1 LDDETAIVYKYVEG
15 KPVPEKQ
22 HNEKSG
28 KRDYIMTNR
37 NVQYLILTIILCIP
51 IISHAQNKYGQE
63 TLEDGLLDPFIRY
76 PAIPSHIIELRDRWA
91 AETLKWVDKTLQA
104 HPPEVDPPYIRIQAL
119 AAMDDPIHLG
129 EAPVLDVIAD
139 YFQKRIQGGLAH
151 LQSTG
156 RPDRGA
162 RIWKFYNF
170 TFVVKT
176 PNHAF
181 AFDVCHGYRK
191 VTMTKAQLRSIARQV
206 DMAFIS
212 HDHPDHADV
221 VFAHEMA
228 ALGKKVV
235 VPDVLWP
242 NSDIEQSLVRVSGTY
257 KGNVDGVSFIAF
269 PGSQG
274 ATLPNP
280 VYLVAA
286 DGVSLMHMGDQ
297 SRGSDYDNW
306 MKGIG
311 KTHDVDILFIN
322 CRDGGMRRKIS
333 AIDPELIIPGH
344 ENEIRHIVDGRQ
356 GVVRT
361 LSNLRENK
369 IPVVLMSW
377 GEYFQYVK

>member
-1 LDDETAIVYKYVEG
+1 MKTRKVKYLVLVIIVCM
-15 KPVPEKQ
+15 PVF
-22 HNEKSG
+22 S
-28 KRDYIMTNR
+28 R
-37 NVQYLILTIILCIP
+37 
-51 IISHAQNKYGQE
+51 AQNKYGQQ

-91 AETLKWVDKTLQA
+91 TETLNWTDEILKA
-104 HPPEVDPPYIRIQAL
+104 HPPKVDPPYIRIQAL
-119 AAMDDPIHLG
+119 AAMDDPLHLG

-139 YFQKRIQGGLAH
+139 YFQKRVRYGLTH
-151 LQSTG
+151 LQSTE
-156 RPDRGA
+156 RPKKGA
-162 RIWKFYNF
+162 GIWKFYNF

-191 VTMTKAQLRSIARQV
+191 VTMTKAQLQSIAKQV

-242 NSDIEQSLVRVSGTY
+242 NSDIEKSLVRVSGTY
-257 KGNVDGVSFIAF
+257 RGNIDGVSFIAF

-274 ATLPNP
+274 ATIPNP
-280 VYLVAA
+280 VYLVTA
-286 DGVSLMHMGDQ
+286 DGISLMHMGDQ
-297 SRGSDYDNW
+297 SRGSDYDKW
-306 MKGIG
+306 IKGIG
-311 KTHDVDILFIN
+311 KKHDVDILFIN
-322 CRDGGMRRKIS
+322 CRDGGMQRKIR
-333 AIDPELIIPGH
+333 AIDPKLIIPGH

-361 LSNLRENK
+361 LSNLSENK
-369 IPVVLMSW
+369 IPVVLMTW

>member
-1 LDDETAIVYKYVEG
+1 MIK
-15 KPVPEKQ
+15 
-22 HNEKSG
+22 
-28 KRDYIMTNR
+28 R
-37 NVQYLILTIILCIP
+37 NVQYFILTIILCMP

-76 PAIPSHIIELRDRWA
+76 PAIPSHIIELRNRWA
-91 AETLKWVDKTLQA
+91 AETLKWVDKTLRA
-104 HPPEVDPPYIRIQAL
+104 HRPEVNPPYIRIQAL

-139 YFQKRIQGGLAH
+139 YFQKRMEVGLAH
-151 LQSTG
+151 LQTNG
-156 RPDRGA
+156 HPDRGA

-176 PNHAF
+176 ANHAF

-191 VTMTKAQLRSIARQV
+191 VTMTKAQLRSIAREI

-221 VFAHEMA
+221 AFAHEMA

-242 NSDIEQSLVRVSGTY
+242 KSDIEQSLVRVSGTY

-297 SRGSDYDNW
+297 SRGSDYDKW

-333 AIDPELIIPGH
+333 AIDPKLIIPGH

-377 GEYFQYVK
+377 GEFFHYVK

>member
-1 LDDETAIVYKYVEG
+1 MA
-15 KPVPEKQ
+15 
-22 HNEKSG
+22 
-28 KRDYIMTNR
+28 NR
-37 NVQYLILTIILCIP
+37 NVQYLILTIIICIP

-76 PAIPSHIIELRDRWA
+76 PAIPSHINELRDRWA
-91 AETLKWVDKTLQA
+91 AETLKWVDKTLRA

-119 AAMDDPIHLG
+119 AAMDDPVHLG

-156 RPDRGA
+156 HPDRGA

-212 HDHPDHADV
+212 HDHPDHADL

-228 ALGKKVV
+228 ALGKKMV

-280 VYLVAA
+280 VYLVTA

-322 CRDGGMRRKIS
+322 CRDGGMRRKIQ

-377 GEYFQYVK
+377 GEYFQYIK